1 MNWYYVKQGE
11 QAGPVDDAQL
21 EQLRA
26 AGTIQDDTL
35 IWREGMAN
43 WQPYSFVKSAAPGAS
58 AQPAPPMPA
67 PAMAY
72 AAPSGETP
80 DAVCAECG
88 KMFPKANM
96 IRFRDNWVCATCKPV
111 FMQKLS
117 EGANLNTGALRYAGF
132 WIRFCAKFID
142 GLILGVVVVIPFV
155 IVILLVAGTASSGS
169 SSLHLESDHSLHAA
183 TSAASIL
190 PNLMGIFF
198 QFIFIAVNAIY
209 AGFFVGKYGATPGKM
224 ACKLVV
230 VDANGAPITYGRAF
244 GRGFAE
250 IVSRM
255 ICSIGYIIA
264 AFDKEKRALHD
275 HICSTRVI
283 YK

>member
-11 QAGPVDDAQL
+11 QAGPVDDPQL

-26 AGTIQDDTL
+26 AGAIQDDTL

-43 WQPYSFVKSAAPGAS
+43 WQPYSFVKNAT
-58 AQPAPPMPA
+58 PAPPSAPPVAA
-67 PAMAY
+67 PAMAH
-72 AAPSGETP
+72 AAASAETL

-111 FMQKLS
+111 FMQKLA
-117 EGANLNTGALRYAGF
+117 EGAQFESGLRYAGF
-132 WIRFCAKFID
+132 WIRFVAKFID
-142 GLILGVVVVIPFV
+142 GLILGVTLVIPFV
-155 IVILLVAGTASSGS
+155 IVVLFVAGTASSGS
-169 SSLHLESDHSLHAA
+169 SRLHLESDHSLHAA
-183 TSAASIL
+183 SSAASIL
-190 PNLMGIFF
+190 PNLMGVFF
-198 QFIFIAVNAIY
+198 QFIFIAVNAVY

-224 ACKLVV
+224 ACKLIV
-230 VDANGAPITYGRAF
+230 VDANGAPVTYGRAF

-255 ICSIGYIIA
+255 TCNIGYIIA
-264 AFDKEKRALHD
+264 AFDKEKRSLHD